1 MVVKLCT
8 KNCLICIKGSILW
21 HVNGISIKD
30 GAAVLTQNQEA
41 WIPAFA
47 LSALTVELPG
57 MPALAVAA
65 DAARRTHAV
74 PLAWTS
80 SVSRRRLC
88 GLT

>member
-1 MVVKLCT
+1 MACEWYL
-8 KNCLICIKGSILW
+8 NKGWSC
-21 HVNGISIKD
+21 
-30 GAAVLTQNQEA
+30 GANAGPGGVDSR
-41 WIPAFA
+41 IA
-47 LSALTVELPG
+47 LSAPTVELPG